1 VRGVVLEKDCKPR
14 CLVLDAEELIADD
27 GANCEAQGDVCKWA
41 CNGTC
46 ADENNPGITEIGATY
61 IDTEARDVDEI
72 ATSVELI
79 NVFFSGFFPDAHLG
93 NFFKSPV
100 FFYVR
105 ILCSCAF
112 VCFMCHFYCIPCRLC
127 VAVNGVT
134 NKKNNN

>member
-1 VRGVVLEKDCKPR
+1 LPVRIFAVRGVVLEKDCKPR

-79 NVFFSGFFPDAHLG
+79 NVFFSGFFTGCPLGG
-93 NFFKSPV
+93 NFSKSPM
-100 FFYVR
+100 FFMFEYCVPAR
-105 ILCSCAF
+105 SC
-112 VCFMCHFYCIPCRLC
+112 VLC
-127 VAVNGVT
+127 VIFTAFPSAYVLLST
-134 NKKNNN
+134 A